1 MSSNR
6 SLTYIK
12 HLDGD
17 VSQLDLT
24 FSVDHD
30 VMGRL
35 VTYELVPGGRAL
47 AVTNHNNC
55 DKIGL
60 HFYEEELTAGV
71 VYPSTERVLISV
83 FHSVIDDLFRRSLN
97 ASCMRSG
104 AM

>member
-1 MSSNR
+1 MIESSKVLERESRVSVQIYFFKCSKRRFFLYLQHRLFFFYFR

-47 AVTNHNNC
+47 AVTNHN
-55 DKIGL
+55 K
-60 HFYEEELTAGV
+60 
-71 VYPSTERVLISV
+71 
-83 FHSVIDDLFRRSLN
+83 
-97 ASCMRSG
+97 
-104 AM
+104 